1 MHVDY
6 LPKPRIEAAAMQLLG
21 QYGQKFD
28 EITAPPVPID
38 EIIECHLDL
47 TFDFGDLVQKFGSE
61 DVLGA
66 SWLDDKR
73 VMIDESLDPD
83 AHPEKE
89 GRYRF
94 TVAHEIGHWILHVPK
109 ILAEKRQLSLFGD
122 KDDGPSIVCRANQ
135 GKKDKAEWQADFFAG
150 HLLMPTEFVRSAWQ
164 AFTGNTAPENVADE
178 IQELREAYLMKED
191 EHDPSCD
198 ASKAMAK
205 LFNVSAQA
213 MQIRLQDI
221 GLLKTK
227 HGPKGFFE

>member
-6 LPKPRIEAAAMQLLG
+6 LPKSRIEAAAMQLLG
-21 QYGQKFD
+21 RYGQKFG

-47 TFDFGDLVQKFGSE
+47 TFDFDDLVTQFGSS

-73 VMIDESLDPD
+73 VVIDQSLDPD
-83 AHPEKE
+83 TYPNKE

-94 TVAHEIGHWILHVPK
+94 TVAHEIGHWILHAPK
-109 ILAEKRQLSLFGD
+109 ILAEKAQPSLFGD
-122 KDDGPSIVCRANQ
+122 TNDDPSIVCRSSQ
-135 GKKDKAEWQADFFAG
+135 SKEPAEWQADCFAG
-150 HLLMPTEFVRSAWQ
+150 HLLMPTEFVTAAWKKLM
-164 AFTGNTAPENVADE
+164 GNHAPENVADE
-178 IQELREAYLMKED
+178 IQQLREAYSMGED

-198 ASKAMAK
+198 AAKAMAE

-213 MQIRLQDI
+213 MQIRLLDI

-227 HGPKGFFE
+227 HGPQGLLD

>member
-1 MHVDY
+1 MSDFI
-6 LPKPRIEAAAMQLLG
+6 PKPRIEAAAMQLLG
-21 QYGQKFD
+21 QYGLKFG
-28 EITAPPVPID
+28 EITEPPIPIE

-47 TFDFGDLVQKFGSE
+47 TFDFDDLVTQFGSS

-73 VMIDESLDPD
+73 VVIDESLDPD
-83 AHPEKE
+83 SHPEKE

-94 TVAHEIGHWILHVPK
+94 TIAHEVGHWILHAPK
-109 ILAEKRQLSLFGD
+109 ILAEKRQPSLFGD
-122 KDDGPSIVCRANQ
+122 EKDEPSIVCRSSQNKEPQ
-135 GKKDKAEWQADFFAG
+135 EWQADFFAG
-150 HLLMPTEFVRSAWQ
+150 HLLMPTDFVRAAWQ
-164 AFTGNTAPENVADE
+164 KLTGNLSPENVANE
-178 IQELREAYLMKED
+178 IQQLREAYSMGED

-198 ASKAMAK
+198 AAKAMAK

-227 HGPKGFFE
+227 HGPQGLLD

>member
-21 QYGQKFD
+21 RYGQKVG

-47 TFDFGDLVQKFGSE
+47 TFDFDDLVKQFGSE

-73 VMIDESLDPD
+73 VVIDQSLDHD
-83 AHPEKE
+83 THPNKE

-94 TVAHEIGHWILHVPK
+94 TAAHEIGHWILHAPK
-109 ILAEKRQLSLFGD
+109 ILAEKVQPSLFGD
-122 KDDGPSIVCRANQ
+122 KDNEPSIVCRSSQ
-135 GKKDKAEWQADFFAG
+135 SKEPAEWQADFFAG

-178 IQELREAYLMKED
+178 IQELREAYQIGEND
-191 EHDPSCD
+191 HGPSCD
-198 ASKAMAK
+198 AAKAMAK

-227 HGPKGFFE
+227 HGPKGLLE